1 MRIEFADNDVLEGLL
16 PNELTLLT
24 GDGYLII
31 PPDTRSN
38 TQRIFVPRSALSSLT
53 VLAVIG
59 GGARRRKEKEK
70 DMRQVPMFEE

>member
-1 MRIEFADNDVLEGLL
+1 VRIEFTDNDMLEGLM
-16 PNELTLLT
+16 PNDLALLT

-38 TQRIFVPRSALSSLT
+38 TQRIFIPRSALTSLT

-59 GGARRRKEKEK
+59 GGIQRRREK
-70 DMRQVPMFEE
+70 DARQVPMFEE

>member
-1 MRIEFADNDVLEGLL
+1 MPNDLALL
-16 PNELTLLT
+16 SGE
-24 GDGYLII
+24 GYLII

-59 GGARRRKEKEK
+59 GGVRRRKEER
-70 DMRQVPMFEE
+70 DTGQVPMFDEEEAAGS